1 MDVLSRILLKTWKH
15 HLGAERSRYERVER
29 TGVEG
34 MERPG
39 SFLTRRKVRWTT
51 RKRDRTKITHRG
63 SGEYEGLDERSW
75 KEKNV

>member
-1 MDVLSRILLKTWKH
+1 
-15 HLGAERSRYERVER
+15 
-29 TGVEG
+29 